1 MQVMWVLSTFSFVL
15 NCMAGTWVL
24 SLFCNDC
31 YACGFRVGSQRDARR
46 KEKSRENERRAEHSR
61 AVQRREGKRREGREL
76 RRGEELREEDR
87 RGEE

>member
-1 MQVMWVLSTFSFVL
+1 MQVMWVLSAFSFVF

-31 YACGFRVGSQRDARR
+31 YACGFQVGSQRDARR
-46 KEKSRENERRAEHSR
+46 KEKRREEKMREEQSTAE
-61 AVQRREGKRREGREL
+61 QRREGKRREGREL
-76 RRGEELREEDR
+76 RRGEQLREEDR